1 LTVSPSSGTN
11 RVKGEKQMNIKAV
24 GIAVSI
30 LLASTSAFA
39 QSSTVTGAAGGAAT
53 GAIVGGP
60 VGAAVGGIVG
70 GVAGSVIDPPPQ
82 KVITYV
88 QQAPAPTERVVVKE
102 KVVVGQPLPETVVV
116 TPVPDD
122 PKYAYAIVNDQ
133 RVIVEPS
140 SRKVVQV
147 IQ

>member
-1 LTVSPSSGTN
+1 
-11 RVKGEKQMNIKAV
+11 MNIKVV
-24 GIAVSI
+24 GIAVGV

-39 QSSTVTGAAGGAAT
+39 QSSTVTGAVGGAAT

-82 KVITYV
+82 QVVTYV
-88 QQAPAPTERVVVKE
+88 QQAPTPTERVVVKE

-116 TPVPDD
+116 TPIPDD

-140 SRKVVQV
+140 SRKVIQV
-147 IQ
+147 SQ

>member
-1 LTVSPSSGTN
+1 
-11 RVKGEKQMNIKAV
+11 MNIRSVA
-24 GIAVSI
+24 IATGV
-30 LLASTSAFA
+30 LLASTSTFA
-39 QSSTVTGAAGGAAT
+39 QQSTVTGAVGGAAT

-82 KVITYV
+82 QVVTYV
-88 QQAPAPTERVVVKE
+88 QQAPAPTARVVVKE
-102 KVVVGQPLPETVVV
+102 KVVVGQPLPDTVVV

-140 SRKVVQV
+140 SRKVIQV

>member
-1 LTVSPSSGTN
+1 
-11 RVKGEKQMNIKAV
+11 MNIKVV
-24 GIAVSI
+24 GIATGI

-39 QSSTVTGAAGGAAT
+39 QSSTVNGAAGGAVT

-60 VGAAVGGIVG
+60 AGAAVGG
-70 GVAGSVIDPPPQ
+70 VAGAAIGAAIDPPPQ
-82 KVITYV
+82 KVVTYV
-88 QQAPAPTERVVVKE
+88 QQAPAPTTRVVVKE
-102 KVVVGQPLPETVVV
+102 KVVVGRSLPETVVV

-140 SRKVVQV
+140 SRKVIQV
-147 IQ
+147 IR

>member
-1 LTVSPSSGTN
+1 
-11 RVKGEKQMNIKAV
+11 MNIKVV
-24 GIAVSI
+24 GIAAGI

-39 QSSTVTGAAGGAAT
+39 QSSTVTGAAGGAAA
-53 GAIVGGP
+53 GAAVGGP
-60 VGAAVGGIVG
+60 VGAAVGGIAG
-70 GVAGSVIDPPPQ
+70 GVAGSVIEPPPQ
-82 KVITYV
+82 VVTYV

-122 PKYAYAIVNDQ
+122 PKYAYAIVNDE

-140 SRKVVQV
+140 SRKVIQV

>member
-1 LTVSPSSGTN
+1 
-11 RVKGEKQMNIKAV
+11 MNIKLVGFAV
-24 GIAVSI
+24 GI
-30 LLASTSAFA
+30 LMASTSAFA

-70 GVAGSVIDPPPQ
+70 GVAGSVIDPPPP
-82 KVITYV
+82 KVLTYV

-102 KVVVGQPLPETVVV
+102 RVVVGQPLPETVVV
-116 TPVPDD
+116 TPIPDD
-122 PKYAYAIVNDQ
+122 PNYAYAIINDQ

-140 SRKVVQV
+140 SRKVIQV

>member
-1 LTVSPSSGTN
+1 
-11 RVKGEKQMNIKAV
+11 MNIKSIGFAS
-24 GIAVSI
+24 GI
-30 LLASTSAFA
+30 LLASTCAFA

-70 GVAGSVIDPPPQ
+70 GVAGSMIDPPPP
-82 KVITYV
+82 KVVTYV
-88 QQAPAPTERVVVKE
+88 EQAPAPAERVVVRE

-140 SRKVVQV
+140 SRKVIQV

>member
-1 LTVSPSSGTN
+1 
-11 RVKGEKQMNIKAV
+11 MNIKVV
-24 GIAVSI
+24 GIAAGL

-82 KVITYV
+82 QVVTYV
-88 QQAPAPTERVVVKE
+88 QQAPAPAERVVVE
-102 KVVVGQPLPETVVV
+102 KVVVGEPLPETVVV

-140 SRKVVQV
+140 SRKVIQV
-147 IQ
+147 ME

>member
-1 LTVSPSSGTN
+1 
-11 RVKGEKQMNIKAV
+11 MNIKAV
-24 GIAVSI
+24 GIAASM

-122 PKYAYAIVNDQ
+122 PKYAYAIINDQ

>member
-1 LTVSPSSGTN
+1 
-11 RVKGEKQMNIKAV
+11 MNIKVV
-24 GIAVSI
+24 GIATGI

-39 QSSTVTGAAGGAAT
+39 QSSTVNGAAGGAVT

-60 VGAAVGGIVG
+60 AGAAVGG
-70 GVAGSVIDPPPQ
+70 VAGAAIGTAIDPPPQ
-82 KVITYV
+82 KVVTYV
-88 QQAPAPTERVVVKE
+88 QQAPAPTTRVVVKE

-116 TPVPDD
+116 TPIPDD
-122 PKYAYAIVNDQ
+122 PKYAYAIVNDE

-140 SRKVVQV
+140 SRKVIQV

>member
-1 LTVSPSSGTN
+1 
-11 RVKGEKQMNIKAV
+11 MDIKVV
-24 GIAVSI
+24 GIAAGI

-39 QSSTVTGAAGGAAT
+39 QSSTVTGAVGGAAT

-82 KVITYV
+82 QVVTYV
-88 QQAPAPTERVVVKE
+88 QQAPAPTERIVVRE

-116 TPVPDD
+116 TPIPDD

-140 SRKVVQV
+140 SRKVIQV

>member
-1 LTVSPSSGTN
+1 
-11 RVKGEKQMNIKAV
+11 MNIKVV
-24 GIAVSI
+24 GIATGI

-39 QSSTVTGAAGGAAT
+39 QSSMVNGAAGGAAT

-60 VGAAVGGIVG
+60 AGAAVGG
-70 GVAGSVIDPPPQ
+70 VAGAAIGAAIDPPPQ
-82 KVITYV
+82 KVVTYV
-88 QQAPAPTERVVVKE
+88 QQAPAPTTRVVVKE

-140 SRKVVQV
+140 SRKVIQV
-147 IQ
+147 IR

>member
-1 LTVSPSSGTN
+1 
-11 RVKGEKQMNIKAV
+11 MYIKAV
-24 GIAVSI
+24 GIAVA
-30 LLASTSAFA
+30 LVMASGPAFA

-82 KVITYV
+82 KVVTYV
-88 QQAPAPTERVVVKE
+88 QQAPAPKTSVVVKE
-102 KVVVGQPLPETVVV
+102 KVAVGQPLPETVVV
-116 TPVPDD
+116 TPIPDE
-122 PKYAYAIVNDQ
+122 PEYSYAIVNDE

-140 SRKVVQV
+140 SRKVIQV

>member
-1 LTVSPSSGTN
+1 MSINV
-11 RVKGEKQMNIKAV
+11 V
-24 GIAVSI
+24 GIAAGV
-30 LLASTSAFA
+30 LLASTAAFA
-39 QSSTVTGAAGGAAT
+39 QQSTVTGAVGGAAT

-82 KVITYV
+82 QVVTYV

-116 TPVPDD
+116 TPIPDD

-140 SRKVVQV
+140 SRKVIQV

>member
-1 LTVSPSSGTN
+1 
-11 RVKGEKQMNIKAV
+11 MNIKAV

-39 QSSTVTGAAGGAAT
+39 QSSTVTGAVGGAAT

-88 QQAPAPTERVVVKE
+88 QQVPAPTERVVVKE